1 MENSI
6 SVIFIA
12 IMMGTLARVL
22 MIRVDYRQYPSYPQ
36 SFVSHL
42 ILGFVAACLGAVV
55 TPAFL
60 SKDYGAVT
68 FLGLATAQ
76 FKDIRSMER
85 ESLERL
91 ESMELVKRGE
101 AYIEDIA
108 KRFEA
113 RNYVAFLTSFSI
125 CTLSSILD
133 YVFQLELLIVIVIE
147 VIFGFLL
154 ILFLSNIL
162 KPNTIADIA
171 DVKEGKIHF
180 KGPLLMVDDV
190 VIMNIGYKVSK
201 EIILEKGMGITIY
214 PKDENAVA
222 TLANIG
228 QRQAI
233 IHNLA
238 SQLGIRKDVDE
249 PDFTPLARREPST
262 GNISLFIITMN
273 NIPHDGIVI
282 AKNVP
287 VLESARRKPDGS
299 ERKEG

>member
-1 MENSI
+1 MIFMENSI

-12 IMMGTLARVL
+12 IIMGTLARVL

-113 RNYVAFLTSFSI
+113 RNYVAFLTSFSV
-125 CTLSSILD
+125 CTLSSILNQI
-133 YVFQLELLIVIVIE
+133 FELEVILLLIV
-147 VIFGFLL
+147 
-154 ILFLSNIL
+154 
-162 KPNTIADIA
+162 
-171 DVKEGKIHF
+171 
-180 KGPLLMVDDV
+180 
-190 VIMNIGYKVSK
+190 
-201 EIILEKGMGITIY
+201 EIIWTSFDFVFKKY
-214 PKDENAVA
+214 PK
-222 TLANIG
+222 TKYHC
-228 QRQAI
+228 RYC
-233 IHNLA
+233 
-238 SQLGIRKDVDE
+238 
-249 PDFTPLARREPST
+249 
-262 GNISLFIITMN
+262 
-273 NIPHDGIVI
+273 
-282 AKNVP
+282 
-287 VLESARRKPDGS
+287 
-299 ERKEG
+299 